1 MRTTRKGKYQWRG
14 CSVCNQGFKSDS
26 QQTQKVL
33 LETSLHLL
41 VPNGFYFSAPA
52 RQLQSRAS
60 LALHPFFPRQFMTG
74 NLFFCYTMLLVVI
87 LQHAISPRSSD
98 LERYEFEHAAM
109 GVNFRYII
117 YCEQK
122 DTAEK
127 LFAAAEQRVN
137 ELNQSLSDYL
147 EQSETNQLCRSAPHR
162 QPQRVSPDLYRVVS
176 RSLEFSRLTD
186 GAFDSTVGPASHA
199 WRKAIKRNRLP
210 AEKKLA
216 ELLPAIGAA
225 KVELTPP
232 NQIRLTAPNMQLDF
246 GGIAQGD
253 AADQVAAIFIAG
265 GIKSALIDA
274 SGDIRAIGSPP
285 NTAGWP
291 IEIPGLA
298 PDASTTVYLKDAAIS
313 TSGDR
318 EQRLVVEG
326 IRYSH
331 IVDPRTAMAVKQS
344 VQATVIALDATTAD
358 ALASALC
365 VLSPEESRK
374 LVATLPGVAAQWIV
388 PVDAPGSE
396 SANQPRVIRS
406 EGFETFLGEREK
418 SGNH

>member
-1 MRTTRKGKYQWRG
+1 MIGKLFLCYA
-14 CSVCNQGFKSDS
+14 
-26 QQTQKVL
+26 T
-33 LETSLHLL
+33 LL
-41 VPNGFYFSAPA
+41 VCLSQPTNSPPPA
-52 RQLQSRAS
+52 E
-60 LALHPFFPRQFMTG
+60 
-74 NLFFCYTMLLVVI
+74 
-87 LQHAISPRSSD
+87 

-122 DTAEK
+122 ETAEK
-127 LFAAAEQRVN
+127 LFAAAQQRVE
-137 ELNQSLSDYL
+137 ELNQTLSDYL
-147 EQSETNQLCRSAPHR
+147 EQSETNQLCRSAPHP

-176 RSLEFSRLTD
+176 RSLEFSRLTSGD
-186 GAFDSTVGPASHA
+186 FDVTVGPASHA

-210 AEKKLA
+210 TAEKIA
-216 ELLPAIGAA
+216 ELLPAIGAE
-225 KVELTPP
+225 KVELTSP

-253 AADQVAAIFIAG
+253 AADQIAAIFIAG

-285 NTAGWP
+285 DTAGWP

-298 PDASTTVYLKDAAIS
+298 PDASKTVCLKDVAIS

-318 EQRLVVEG
+318 EQRLVIDG

-331 IVDPRTAMAVKQS
+331 IVDPRTAVAVKQS
-344 VQATVIALDATTAD
+344 VEATVIAPDATTAD

-365 VLSPEESRK
+365 VLSLEEGRK
-374 LVATLPGVAAQWIV
+374 LVASLPDVEAQWII
-388 PVDAPGSE
+388 PGDT
-396 SANQPRVIRS
+396 AAAGTAKQPQVIRS
-406 EGFETFLGEREK
+406 ERFEKWSQGGEEGTTNR
-418 SGNH
+418 H